1 MFMCFVY
8 FRFAFDF
15 LSLVVLSCVTECEL
29 MQSRG
34 VLLSQKTG
42 PGANC
47 MINCFFVTS

>member
-15 LSLVVLSCVTECEL
+15 LSLVVLSCVTEYEL